1 MATLQH
7 QGIGRERASA
17 DYERPAENVAEMQR
31 PPKLPAT
38 KARQGGMRGH
48 VRTVLIVGMALT
60 IVAFVIGYLI
70 VR

>member
-1 MATLQH
+1 MVTLQH
-7 QGIGRERASA
+7 QSTGRERASA
-17 DYERPAENVAEMQR
+17 DYERPAENVAEMPR

-38 KARQGGMRGH
+38 KARQGEMRGH
-48 VRTVLIVGMALT
+48 MRTVLIVGMALT